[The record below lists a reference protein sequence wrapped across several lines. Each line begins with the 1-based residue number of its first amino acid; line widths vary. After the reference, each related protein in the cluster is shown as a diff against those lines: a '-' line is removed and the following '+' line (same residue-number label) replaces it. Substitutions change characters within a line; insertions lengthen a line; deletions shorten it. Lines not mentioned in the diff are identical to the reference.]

1 MTEFEIIES
10 LALYFDEYKHE
21 SEMKPH
27 WISLIKLFHQY
38 SIGMIDESIIKQS
51 LPYQM
56 CLYELGELFSTV
68 NNEALEIENKVLLV
82 NKNVAQGIAKKLKE
96 ENDKHK
102 KAIKL
107 LKEKFVDVGLFI
119 ECDDVCEY
127 NFNRDSDEDRLSDFE
142 FEFLKEVLE
151 NDK

>member
-10 LALYFDEYKHE
+10 LALHFDEYKHKY
-21 SEMKPH
+21 EMKPH
-27 WISLIKLFHQY
+27 WILLIKLFHQC
-38 SIGMIDESIIKQS
+38 SVGMINETLIKQS

-56 CLYELGELFSTV
+56 CLYELGELFSTI

-82 NKNVAQGIAKKLKE
+82 NKNVAQGIAKKFKE

-119 ECDDVCEY
+119 DCNNVGEY

-142 FEFLKEVLE
+142 FEFLKEVFE
-151 NDK
+151 NE